1 MKLPEVKS
9 GSQQLRCV
17 AEYDFD
23 WEAPDSQISGLCTCL
38 SCAEA
43 RDSQNL
49 DPAPARTAEMTKIR
63 DDHFVMTQGNSKALV
78 HVLPRRGNR

>member
-17 AEYDFD
+17 AEYDSD

-49 DPAPARTAEMTKIR
+49 NPAPARMGREDKDT
-63 DDHFVMTQGNSKALV
+63 G
-78 HVLPRRGNR
+78 